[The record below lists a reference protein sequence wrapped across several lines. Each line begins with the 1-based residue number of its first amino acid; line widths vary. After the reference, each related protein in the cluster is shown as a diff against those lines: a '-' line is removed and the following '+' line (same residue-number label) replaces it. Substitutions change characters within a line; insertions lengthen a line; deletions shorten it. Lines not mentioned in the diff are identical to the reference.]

1 MPKVNSFY
9 GLSLGKL
16 YIATFFCFFALVAYL
31 FKDKEKMP
39 RKFSVCVAFAIIQK
53 DIFALSLF
61 CLFVC

>member
-39 RKFSVCVAFAIIQK
+39 RKF
-53 DIFALSLF
+53 
-61 CLFVC
+61 